1 VKRSSFEFLNWLQF
15 FSLPL
20 QFKKLPCK
28 CLEGICNVAKS
39 RSVTRYFARQ
49 LLNKHAKNYQ
59 NVEIITKFLQSTKVV
74 SKSIKHLSKTK
85 SLKRFPSLKLCFFHV
100 FLSHLYFD
108 CNCAKCK
115 YGATMIE
122 SGHRHRVPS
131 PQSGQSE
138 WWSAGF
144 RRFSWTAWASSLQFG
159 CTAFQTWTCN
169 CSHWIFE

>member
-1 VKRSSFEFLNWLQF
+1 MLEVAFQLYLFHWATQTENLLRKVGEYSRR
-15 FSLPL
+15 PL
-20 QFKKLPCK
+20 KKLK
-28 CLEGICNVAKS
+28 FFHRLESAT
-39 RSVTRYFARQ
+39 SVTRYFARQ

-74 SKSIKHLSKTK
+74 SKSIKYLSKTK

-115 YGATMIE
+115 YGAAMIG

-138 WWSAGF
+138 W
-144 RRFSWTAWASSLQFG
+144 
-159 CTAFQTWTCN
+159 
-169 CSHWIFE
+169 